1 MTVVNYGTT
10 NMACLNSTSDPDT
23 ISMGW
28 QIRALSL
35 AKDCYSMKLDLL
47 TNATVVDDAIRFVAS
62 EKSRE
67 KLKSSSYSSSDE
79 DERESN
85 ESNYEVQQEE
95 EGEEHETAEMQ
106 TTINRIF

>member
-35 AKDCYSMKLDLL
+35 AKECYSMKLDLL
-47 TNATVVDDAIRFVAS
+47 TNATVIDDAIS
-62 EKSRE
+62 IITK
-67 KLKSSSYSSSDE
+67 
-79 DERESN
+79 
-85 ESNYEVQQEE
+85 
-95 EGEEHETAEMQ
+95 
-106 TTINRIF
+106 